1 MENTKNTNVSDT
13 DILALFE
20 GYLRRRSTQGTLS
33 NLGDHLDEDALTA
46 FTEGNLTMREADP
59 LVSHLS
65 DCSFCRHKTAEL
77 VRFDLAFGESE
88 TVGIAEPVRESSKVS
103 DVVSGILGRLFGG
116 GEAAVFAH
124 EDTKLEKSP
133 ETLDKESE
141 NREK

>member
-1 MENTKNTNVSDT
+1 MGNIKDNNVNDAK
-13 DILALFE
+13 ILSLFE
-20 GYLRRRSTQGTLS
+20 GYLRQRSAQGTPT

-65 DCSFCRHKTAEL
+65 DCSFCRHKTSEL

-88 TVGIAEPVRESSKVS
+88 TKRAADPGREPSKVS

-124 EDTKLEKSP
+124 EDTEPEKSP
-133 ETLDKESE
+133 ETSDKESE